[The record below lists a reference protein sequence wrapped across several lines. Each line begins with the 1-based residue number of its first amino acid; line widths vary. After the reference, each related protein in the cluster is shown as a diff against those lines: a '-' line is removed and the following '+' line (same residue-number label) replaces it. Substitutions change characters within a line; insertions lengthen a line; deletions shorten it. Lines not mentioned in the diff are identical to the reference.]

1 MIFKLN
7 NASKTIGGRAL
18 ATDQGRNKAADSGIQ
33 PPTPRN

>member
-7 NASKTIGGRAL
+7 NASKTIGGQSVD
-18 ATDQGRNKAADSGIQ
+18 TDQGRNKAADSGIQ